1 MQVDHLD
8 AVTPGIAK
16 IAAKWRLQS
25 QTVLFL
31 HLLAHLIQLFL
42 IAHDESEMTNPIR
55 LDLLHFENG
64 EKLVLNQFQKS
75 VAFATIHFLQIKDV
89 FIKFYRRF
97 DIVHFDCEV
106 IASINLH
113 AHECIVT
120 ELQYLANMK
129 DLTQGSVTKHLLQMT
144 AFLAI
149 SMLVQTLYLLADLY
163 WVGHLGKEAIAA
175 VGVAG
180 NFTMIV
186 LALMQMLGVGTTT
199 LISQAAGRKDQ
210 PQAELAFNQSFVM
223 SLIVAAALG
232 IFSFLL
238 RDFYCES
245 LSADAA
251 TASLAK
257 SYLLWFI
264 PGLLLQFPLVALGS
278 ALRATGIIKPTV
290 GFQVLSV
297 VLNMILAPLLI
308 FGIGPWPRLGV
319 TGAALATFISI
330 LVADVLMILYF
341 ERSYHYLRFRF
352 TQSRPQTRIWN
363 SLLRIGLPAG
373 AEFILISVYI
383 IIVYS
388 IIRDFGAA
396 AQAGFGVGARV
407 MQALFLPVVALSFA
421 VAPVVGQN
429 FGGRRGDRVRRSIY
443 SAIGIGS
450 VMMLLLTIIAQFSSA
465 AMIRAF
471 SKDPAVI
478 AFGSDYLR
486 IVSVNFVFAGIAFTT
501 SSAFQGIG
509 NTLPPLISSMTRLVL
524 FALPATLLS
533 FHPGFQIRHVWYLS
547 VGSIIFQA
555 CCNLLLLRRELQR
568 KLVFPQNFPE
578 GIAEPGGAVAS

>member
-1 MQVDHLD
+1 
-8 AVTPGIAK
+8 
-16 IAAKWRLQS
+16 
-25 QTVLFL
+25 
-31 HLLAHLIQLFL
+31 
-42 IAHDESEMTNPIR
+42 
-55 LDLLHFENG
+55 
-64 EKLVLNQFQKS
+64 
-75 VAFATIHFLQIKDV
+75 
-89 FIKFYRRF
+89 
-97 DIVHFDCEV
+97 
-106 IASINLH
+106 
-113 AHECIVT
+113 
-120 ELQYLANMK
+120 MK

-186 LALMQMLGVGTTT
+186 LALTQMLGVGTTT
-199 LISQAAGRKDQ
+199 LISQAAGRKDL

-223 SLIVAAALG
+223 SLMVAVGLG
-232 IFSFLL
+232 VFSFLL

-245 LSADAA
+245 LSADLA

-257 SYLLWFI
+257 SYILWFI

-330 LVADVLMILYF
+330 FVADVLIILYF

-352 TQSRPQTRIWN
+352 AQFRPQTRIWN
-363 SLLRIGLPAG
+363 NLLRIGLPAG

-388 IIRDFGAA
+388 IIRGFGAA
-396 AQAGFGVGARV
+396 AQAGFA
-407 MQALFLPVVALSFA
+407 VVALSFA

-429 FGGRRGDRVRRSIY
+429 FGGRRADRVRHSIY
-443 SAIGIGS
+443 SAIGIGT
-450 VMMLLLTIIAQFSSA
+450 VMMLLLSIMAQFSST

-555 CCNLLLLRRELQR
+555 CLNLLLLRRELQR
-568 KLVFPQNFPE
+568 KLVFPQHFQE
-578 GIAEPGGAVAS
+578 GIAEPGGAVAG